1 MSVKASS
8 NSEKGTAVITGA
20 SSGIGKVYADRLA
33 KRGYNLLLIARRG
46 DRLKE
51 LAQQLGND
59 QGVSAETLVADLANP
74 ADLKKV
80 ANAIA
85 TDSRISML
93 VNNAGTSTA
102 LAGLDRRE

>member
-1 MSVKASS
+1 MSVKGSS

-51 LAQQLGND
+51 LAQQLRND
-59 QGVSAETLVADLANP
+59 QGISAETLVADLGNP
-74 ADLKKV
+74 ADVKRV
-80 ANAIA
+80 AN
-85 TDSRISML
+85 TTL
-93 VNNAGTSTA
+93 PPTA
-102 LAGLDRRE
+102 ESPCW